1 VKSVGLM
8 ERNRK
13 ILKQGGY
20 VKLYEKNKLA
30 WLKYAE
36 GAYFFAKDLI
46 AEGREPG
53 EDDIANALLLV
64 LEANEVL
71 LEHQAL
77 ETPKI
82 DEAEQQKRRKYFAEY
97 VVYQYLR
104 SK

>member
-1 VKSVGLM
+1 MGLT

-20 VKLYEKNKLA
+20 DKLYEKNKLA
-30 WLKYAE
+30 WLEYAK
-36 GAYFFAKDLI
+36 GAYSFAKYFI

-64 LEANEVL
+64 LEPNEVL

-82 DEAEQQKRRKYFAEY
+82 EEAEQQKRRKYFAEY

>member
-1 VKSVGLM
+1 MGLT
-8 ERNRK
+8 EYKKK

-20 VKLYEKNKLA
+20 DKLYEKNKLA

-36 GAYFFAKDLI
+36 IAFSFAKFGI

-64 LEANEVL
+64 LEANDVL
-71 LEHQAL
+71 LKHQAE

-82 DEAEQQKRRKYFAEY
+82 DEAEQQKRRRYFTEY
-97 VVYQYLR
+97 IVQQYLR